1 MGIDLDGAAY
11 GRSYIR
17 PRYVAVAALS
27 GCAGMLWPLSTV
39 MWLSLAIGAIAA
51 SSIALFACHVT
62 TCAGQRMEHGG
73 GHLPPERWLEFR
85 PLGLRIRDACGWTVR
100 MVFYPMIAGFAIMVI
115 TVVIVGAGNGASA
128 ESTPF
133 FVGAFAAILGW
144 GIAFNLDTR
153 SIHMR
158 LQAGIE
164 RMIVA

>member
-1 MGIDLDGAAY
+1 
-11 GRSYIR
+11 
-17 PRYVAVAALS
+17 
-27 GCAGMLWPLSTV
+27 MLWPLSTV
-39 MWLSLAIGAIAA
+39 MWLSLVVGVVAA

-62 TCAGQRMEHGG
+62 ACAGRRMEHGG
-73 GHLPPERWLEFR
+73 ERLPPERWLEFR
-85 PLGLRIRDACGWTVR
+85 PLGLRIRNACRWTVG
-100 MVFYPMIAGFAIMVI
+100 MVFYPMIAGLAIIGI